1 MKKVLLNIELTSSC
15 PASCSMCP
23 RHVVTDKGFM
33 TAEMLKLIISK
44 VNKDDVY
51 EIDFAGRGE
60 PTVHPDFYDMLDIAR
75 DAPVP
80 KKLTTTGVTF
90 SEKRLSFLVNSVD
103 AIRLSVS
110 SINKDIFEKVHK
122 GLKYERTWENIKN
135 LANVGA
141 DKTTIHLVGG
151 DIIYNSVPETVSRLR
166 ELGYKDINLFP
177 LWNRGGDIRVDP
189 VENKRSL
196 LINQL
201 NLNAIESTC
210 RGGESKISYMYNFL
224 KKWVH
229 NFNYCPV
236 GDSSIC
242 ISHDGSIL
250 TCFQD
255 FGKKHVLGNIRDM
268 SIKKIIDSRYKNL
281 GNMNMCLVCNT
292 KEQASKK
299 NIFLKSDKR

>member
-15 PASCSMCP
+15 PASCSICP

-177 LWNRGGDIRVDP
+177 LWNRGGDIKVDP

>member
-1 MKKVLLNIELTSSC
+1 MNKILLNIELTSSC

-33 TAEMLKLIISK
+33 TEDMLRLIIEK
-44 VNKDDVY
+44 VKQDDVY

-60 PTVHPDFYDMLDIAR
+60 PTVHPNFYDMVELIK

-80 KKLTTTGVTF
+80 KKLTTTGVTL
-90 SEKRLSFLVNSVD
+90 SEKRLNALTNSID

-110 SINKDIFEKVHK
+110 SVKKDIFEKVHC
-122 GLKYERTWENIKN
+122 GLKYERIWENISN
-135 LANVGA
+135 LASVAA

-151 DIIYNSVPETVSRLR
+151 DVIYESVPDTVSKLR

-177 LWNRGGDIRVDP
+177 LWNRGGDIKVDP
-189 VENKRSL
+189 VEKKRSQ
-196 LINQL
+196 LIAQL
-201 NLNAIESTC
+201 KLNAIESTC
-210 RGGESKISYMYNFL
+210 RGGESKPRYIYNYL
-224 KKWVH
+224 KKWIQ
-229 NFNYCPV
+229 NPNYCPV
-236 GDSSIC
+236 GDSSVC

-255 FGKKHVLGNIRDM
+255 FGKKHVLGNIREM
-268 SIKKIIDSRYKNL
+268 SIKQIIKARHKIL
-281 GNMNMCLVCNT
+281 GNMDMCFVCNT

-299 NIFLKSDKR
+299 NIFLRSDRK